1 MIRLKLVLSVLA
13 SLSKG
18 LALLMLFPLLAAVFA
33 QQYESALGFVI
44 YLALLLLVG
53 FGGHSLYKKKELEDL
68 NRLEGIA
75 TVVFAWFFAALSG
88 TVPYMHAGMPFVDAL
103 FESMSGFTATGATII
118 TSFASLDS
126 SLFWYRSYTQWLG
139 GMGIMVLFVAVM
151 PHLAIAGRQL
161 FYAETT
167 SAAKDKLTPR
177 IADTARHLWTWYCL
191 LTLLMVPC
199 LMLANMSPSHAVCNA
214 FSTIAAGGF
223 SPNPDG
229 IMGYQSKAIEWILIC
244 FMFLAG
250 ANFMLQVKALKGS
263 KSDFFK
269 NQEFRLYALAILVF
283 SLLLAAILYKNHI
296 ITGTYLDSLR
306 AALFQS
312 ISITTTTGSASLNYD
327 LWPESAKAI
336 LVIFMFLGSCSG
348 SAGGGIKIIRI
359 LLLLKY
365 LKRMLIKNIY
375 SCATINVKVQ
385 DRNYKEHEIQPILT
399 FVLMYF
405 LFFFFG
411 GILLSILENS
421 LAVGFSGAIASLGNI
436 GLGFGAINPTGS
448 FAGFTMPS
456 KLLCIF
462 LMWAGRLEIMVI
474 AIFFKKEIW
483 RNLRW

>member
-1 MIRLKLVLSVLA
+1 MIRLKLVLSMLA

-18 LALLMLFPLLAAVFA
+18 LALLMFFPLLASFFAHQYKSAVGFA
-33 QQYESALGFVI
+33 I
-44 YLALLLLVG
+44 YLLVLLAAG
-53 FGGHSLYKKKELEDL
+53 FGGQKLYKKKEFDEL
-68 NRLEGIA
+68 NRLEGIS

-88 TVPYMHAGMPFVDAL
+88 TVPYMYAGMGFVDAF

-118 TSFASLDS
+118 TDFSAFES
-126 SLFWYRSYTQWLG
+126 SIFWYRSYTQWLG

-151 PHLAIAGRQL
+151 PHLAMAGRQL

-167 SAAKDKLTPR
+167 SASKDKLTPR
-177 IADTARHLWTWYCL
+177 IAGTARHLWTWYCL
-191 LTLLMVPC
+191 LTLLMIAC
-199 LMLANMSPSHAVCNA
+199 LIFANMSPSDAVCNA

-223 SPNPDG
+223 SPNSKS
-229 IMGYQSKAIEWILIC
+229 IMGYGSKAVEWIVIF

-250 ANFMLQVKALKGS
+250 ANFMLQVKSLKGN
-263 KSDFFK
+263 KTEFFK
-269 NQEFRLYALAILVF
+269 NHEFRLYAFCIIFLSLILAG
-283 SLLLAAILYKNHI
+283 ILYSNNVV
-296 ITGTYLDSLR
+296 TGSYIDSLR
-306 AALFQS
+306 VALFQN
-312 ISITTTTGSASLNYD
+312 ISITTTTGSASQNYD

-348 SAGGGIKIIRI
+348 SAGGGIKIIRL

-375 SCATINVKVQ
+375 SQAIINVKVR

-399 FVLMYF
+399 FVFMYF
-405 LFFFFG
+405 LFFFSG
-411 GILLSILENS
+411 GVLLSILENS
-421 LAVGFSGAIASLGNI
+421 LVAGFSGAIASLGNI
-436 GLGFGAINPTGS
+436 GPGLGTIGPMGT
-448 FAGFTMPS
+448 FAGFTMAS

-474 AIFFKKEIW
+474 AIFFKKEVW